1 MLKPNKTFKLEKQTK
16 RFMAT
21 MVDPVMRNAYKNM
34 MIQAQLQSEIVP
46 KREKKPRGNF
56 PDVQTDSPA
65 E

>member
-1 MLKPNKTFKLEKQTK
+1 MLKPSKTFKLAKQTK

-21 MVDPVMRNAYKNM
+21 MIDPVQRNAYKNM

-56 PDVQTDSPA
+56 SDVQTDSPA

>member
-1 MLKPNKTFKLEKQTK
+1 MLKPKSTFKLAKQTK
-16 RFMAT
+16 RYMAT
-21 MVDPVMRNAYKNM
+21 MIDPVMRNAYKNM

-65 E
+65 D

>member
-1 MLKPNKTFKLEKQTK
+1 MLKPKSTFKLAKQTK
-16 RFMAT
+16 RYMAT
-21 MVDPVMRNAYKNM
+21 MIDPVMRNAYKNM

>member
-1 MLKPNKTFKLEKQTK
+1 MLKPKSTFKLAKQTK
-16 RFMAT
+16 RYMAT
-21 MVDPVMRNAYKNM
+21 MIDPVMRNAYKNM

-56 PDVQTDSPA
+56 SDVQTDSPA